1 MALYIALVLV
11 TAGLGLIL
19 FALFA
24 ESGRRYS
31 LPVRDRFV
39 PNYDLADAGGH
50 AANASEGRIIH
61 DMHDDLPDPDD
72 YRETGR
78 RDRVVESPD
87 LELYGEPQ
95 LLDLDEPSPGEHRG
109 ILDELEGEFSRE
121 HARESLTTEAPPAAA
136 GESAAAPAPPV
147 QSNIAYLYED
157 SSEIVDYEQNTNVI
171 DPTMGQYKRLK
182 RVGKGVVQVV
192 KDGINFQIG
201 KSMFRFDFYKIEKAK
216 VGDNFI
222 ALFLRGGSTVRLL
235 IFDEN
240 SPARIEVKKGIESYF
255 SAA

>member
-1 MALYIALVLV
+1 MALYIALILV
-11 TAGLGLIL
+11 SAGLGLIL

-39 PNYDLADAGGH
+39 PNYDLADSGGR
-50 AANASEGRIIH
+50 AAPGSEGRAAR
-61 DMHDDLPDPDD
+61 DVRDDKLLDPDD
-72 YRETGR
+72 YLVTTR
-78 RDRVVESPD
+78 RDRPVESPD

-95 LLDLDEPSPGEHRG
+95 LVDLDEPSSGEHKG

-121 HARESLTTEAPPAAA
+121 HARESLTTEAPQVAPE
-136 GESAAAPAPPV
+136 ESAAPEPPV
-147 QSNIAYLYED
+147 QSNVAYLYED

-182 RVGKGVVQVV
+182 RVGKGLVQVV